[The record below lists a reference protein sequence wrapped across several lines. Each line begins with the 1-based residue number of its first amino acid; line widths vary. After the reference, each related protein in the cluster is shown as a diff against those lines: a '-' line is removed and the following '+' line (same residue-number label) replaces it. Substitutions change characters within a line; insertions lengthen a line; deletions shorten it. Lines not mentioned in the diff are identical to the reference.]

1 MKRSTRLKGLFVIM
15 AAVLGFIGVS
25 FFRDLGSMDSG
36 SGSGLREQNAT
47 LTAPGA
53 SYLEDQGT

>member
-1 MKRSTRLKGLFVIM
+1 MIM
-15 AAVLGFIGVS
+15 AAALGFIGVS

-53 SYLEDQGT
+53 S